1 MENDTSLDS
10 PPRLEIST
18 PLTLTIFCSLMTSLS
33 EEDLPLLPPAECP
46 PSHPAILPHLV
57 YGVHH
62 TVVTLLHHPPRHVQ
76 LNPEDKPSI
85 SLLLTPLSLT

>member
-18 PLTLTIFCSLMTSLS
+18 PLTLNIFCSLMTSLS

-46 PSHPAILPHLV
+46 PSHPPVLPHLV
-57 YGVHH
+57 DGVH
-62 TVVTLLHHPPRHVQ
+62 VVVILQHQPGHVQ
-76 LNPEDKPSI
+76 LHPEQSQTV
-85 SLLLTPLSLT
+85 SYQ